1 MPSLSSL
8 LVFSGAALVL
18 LVIPGPAVM
27 YIVARSAG
35 QGTRAGL
42 MSVAGI
48 HTGTVVHVA
57 AAVLGLSAI
66 VAASATAFTVVK
78 LAGAAYLVYLGVR
91 SLAAYRR
98 RPGPLQA
105 PAAPG
110 RSMRRIFADAVVVN
124 VLNPKTAIFFLA
136 FVPQFVDVGAGHTTS
151 QLLVLSTLFIGL
163 GLVSD
168 SAYAVTAGWIGSRLS
183 GSATAA
189 RRKDLV
195 AGTAYIGLGLVTAF
209 SGAHGRAK

>member
-1 MPSLSSL
+1 M
-8 LVFSGAALVL
+8 G
-18 LVIPGPAVM
+18 
-27 YIVARSAG
+27 
-35 QGTRAGL
+35 
-42 MSVAGI
+42 
-48 HTGTVVHVA
+48 
-57 AAVLGLSAI
+57 
-66 VAASATAFTVVK
+66 
-78 LAGAAYLVYLGVR
+78 
-91 SLAAYRR
+91 
-98 RPGPLQA
+98 
-105 PAAPG
+105 
-110 RSMRRIFADAVVVN
+110 RIFADAVVVN